1 MTKMKTLRPSVSGAA
16 LTTGLAMTMS
26 AMPLMDAQAQQAAST
41 PSSTEELPTVTVA
54 GDNAPANALEA
65 TTGLARLPGTIQ
77 DTPQTI
83 TVISQETMQQQ
94 GVTTLEQALR
104 NVPGVTAGIGEGG
117 GGMNGDQFR
126 IRGFQAKGDIFVNG
140 LRDFGVYVRDSFA
153 YESVEVFKGSSS
165 ESFGL
170 GTTGGA
176 INATLKAAHLGDKYD
191 VEGQFGTGPLYRGVF
206 DINKQFNDTSAFR
219 IVGMVNEQ
227 DVAGRDN
234 VESNRYGFMGD
245 LGFGL
250 GTDQTLHINYLYQHG
265 DRTPDYGVPVVTPGF
280 NDVARFGSLGKPV
293 TEWGVPRSTFYGKVT
308 DQDVTD
314 TNMLTVSFNR
324 EVNDWLTFTNDT
336 RVGYYT
342 RDFATT
348 VPGCGTGTTPAA
360 YNASCTGQ
368 FFDGLNP
375 AIAFGGGNP
384 GFYQESWSAQN
395 ISTLT
400 AKFNTGSLRHE
411 MVAGLDLNTVS
422 DDRTLVSV
430 AGSKGTSTMYDP
442 VFENTTG
449 YYLFSNPFANNG
461 MRTSQADDVGLF
473 ISDRVWFTE
482 TLSVLGGARYDNYT
496 ATNNVWCVAS
506 STVTC
511 PNGSNSWTDANTKT
525 DFWSPKASVI
535 WEPTQFQTYYVTWAK
550 SFTPQGAFP
559 TNDITVISPT
569 QPNLDP
575 EDNETYEAGFKVSVL
590 EGRLGFTGAIF
601 RTDKSN
607 AFYTNPVSLQPV
619 DTGQNQR
626 VQGVELGMTGNV
638 TDAWTIQASYAYYD
652 SEVQTS
658 PATTGANAL
667 PANYYKGKEV
677 PFVSPNNFTLWT
689 TYNLSKLW
697 TQIPGELLVGG
708 GVTYADEYFTNADNT
723 AIIPDTFSFDALL
736 SYKQGNYRVALNGYN
751 LTDELNYSAGW
762 GNRAVP
768 ASGRTFTLTVGAT
781 F

>member
-1 MTKMKTLRPSVSGAA
+1 
-16 LTTGLAMTMS
+16 MTMS
-26 AMPLMDAQAQQAAST
+26 AIPLLDAQAQQAAPAPGT
-41 PSSTEELPTVTVA
+41 TEELPTVTVE
-54 GDNAPANALEA
+54 GENAPANSLEA
-65 TTGLARLPGTIQ
+65 TTGIARLPGTIQ

-104 NVPGVTAGIGEGG
+104 NVPGVTTSIGEGG

-140 LRDFGVYVRDSFA
+140 LRDFGVYTRDSFA

-176 INATLKAAHLGDKYD
+176 INATLKQAHLGDKYD

-206 DINKQFNDTSAFR
+206 DINKQLNESTAFR

-227 DVAGRDN
+227 DIADRDH
-234 VESNRYGFMGD
+234 VESNRYGFLAD

-265 DRTPDYGVPVVTPGF
+265 NRTPDYGVPIVTPRF
-280 NDVARFGSLGKPV
+280 SDVAKVGALGQPV

-314 TNMLTVSFNR
+314 TNMLTVSFNK
-324 EVNDWLTFTNDT
+324 EVNNWLTFNNDT

-348 VPGCGTGTTPAA
+348 VPGCANTPSGVTNPTEQQYETT
-360 YNASCTGQ
+360 CTGQ
-368 FFDGLNP
+368 FFNGLNP

-384 GFYQESWSAQN
+384 GYYQETWSAQN
-395 ISTLT
+395 VSTLT
-400 AKFNTGSLRHE
+400 AKFNTGGLRHE
-411 MVAGLDLNTVS
+411 LVAGLDVNTTNS
-422 DDRTLVSV
+422 DRTLISV
-430 AGSKGTSTMYDP
+430 NGNKGTSTIYDP
-442 VFENTTG
+442 IFENTTG
-449 YYLFSNPFANNG
+449 YNLFSNPWANNG
-461 MRTSQADDVGLF
+461 QRYSSANDVGLF

-482 TLSVLGGARYDNYT
+482 QVSLLAGARYDNYT
-496 ATNNVWCVAS
+496 ADYRYWFVDTATNTREWRNEDS
-506 STVTC
+506 
-511 PNGSNSWTDANTKT
+511 KT
-525 DFWSPKASVI
+525 DFWSPKLSLI
-535 WEPTQFQTYYVTWAK
+535 WEPTAFQTYYVSWAK

-559 TNDITVISPT
+559 SNDVTVINPE
-569 QPNLDP
+569 QDNLEP
-575 EDNETYEAGFKVSVL
+575 EDNETYEAGFKVSFL
-590 EGRLGFTGAIF
+590 EGKLGVTGAIF
-601 RTDKSN
+601 QTDKSN
-607 AFYTNPVSLQPV
+607 AFYTNP
-619 DTGQNQR
+619 DTGDSIPTGETQR
-626 VQGVELGMTGNV
+626 VRGVELGLTGNI
-638 TDAWTIQASYAYYD
+638 TPAWTVQAGYAYYD
-652 SEVQTS
+652 SEVLTS
-658 PATTGANAL
+658 TTDTYVGNAV
-667 PANYYKGKEV
+667 A
-677 PFVSPNNFTLWT
+677 FVSPNNFTLWT
-689 TYNLSKLW
+689 TYNLSTLW

-708 GVTYADEYFTNADNT
+708 GITYADEYYTNSANT
-723 AIIPDTFSFDALL
+723 SIIPDTFSFDALL

-751 LTDELNYSAGW
+751 LTDELNYSTGF